1 MNVLLQAVAPET
13 STFTFSPIVILAGLV
28 AALVAYLL
36 GSICFAIPVGY
47 LFTKKD
53 IRTMGSGNAG
63 MTNVLRNCGFAA
75 AALTLIGDVGKAVA
89 AVVLGQLLFE
99 GISGAN
105 GLYGGYIAG
114 LFVML
119 GHTYP
124 LYHKFKGGKGVLT
137 AVGMLLTLDPT
148 SCLLGLIV
156 FVTVFVLTR
165 IISISSICAAAAL
178 PVIVGVLWSSRSNPD
193 WIYATVM
200 VSIIALFIIF
210 NHRSNISRLL
220 AGTEKKLTI
229 GGKKKSQ

>member
-1 MNVLLQAVAPET
+1 MNILLQTMLPPAE
-13 STFTFSPIVILAGLV
+13 TFTFSPMLIAAGLA
-28 AALVAYLL
+28 AALAAYLL

-53 IRTMGSGNAG
+53 IRTLGSGNAG
-63 MTNVLRNCGFAA
+63 MTNVLRNCGYGA

-89 AVVLGQLLFE
+89 AVFLGQFLFE
-99 GISGAN
+99 TISAQN

-148 SCLLGLIV
+148 SFLLGFTV
-156 FVTVFVLTR
+156 FVVVFVLTR

-178 PVIVGVLWSSRSNPD
+178 PVIVGVLWSSRQNPD

-210 NHRSNISRLL
+210 NHRTNIARLL
-220 AGTEKKLTI
+220 AGTEKQLTI
-229 GGKKKSQ
+229 PKRKK